1 MNITFVGW
9 RGDIL
14 RHEHRVTPLYSAMDV
29 PGGSSAEAVTWSRRL
44 TASGKIDGV
53 SLNGDYLM
61 TIHLEPQELR
71 NSIEAYIQSD
81 PRAAAELLAQMA
93 TAATAAATDASSP
106 IVAASPSP
114 ETGGLPLS

>member
-1 MNITFVGW
+1 MTGTSKGHQSVNITFVGW

-14 RHEHRVTPLYSAMDV
+14 RHEHQVTPLYSTAMDT
-29 PGGSSAEAVTWSRRL
+29 PGGASTEAVTWSRRL

-71 NSIEAYIQSD
+71 NSIQAYIQSD
-81 PRAAAELLAQMA
+81 PAAAAHLLAQMGA
-93 TAATAAATDASSP
+93 EAHQALADQA
-106 IVAASPSP
+106 P
-114 ETGGLPLS
+114 EE